1 MKEQAVL
8 FGSSGSLVGVI
19 TEPDGEAA
27 PRNCPDVILLNAG
40 LLTRIGPNRTYV
52 RLIRRL
58 GRIGVRGLRF
68 DLSGIGDSPAAT
80 DGLSEPESRLRDM
93 QKAMDM
99 MEAKSGASRFILG
112 GLCDGAISAFAAA
125 RVDPRVVGMI
135 LIDAFP
141 YRTRGYFLRHYRN
154 RFFRAQSWVNILTGR
169 HPFTSWLRRT
179 KNEDDNRPT
188 DMFPSTS
195 EVEVMYRELI
205 NRGVNS
211 LVIYSGDGTFNDRRQ
226 FAEMFP
232 TIADDARVQ
241 LEYLEQANHT
251 FVLLKHQEDLIA
263 CIERWIKA
271 VDWST

>member
-8 FGSSGSLVGVI
+8 FGSSRSLVGIV
-19 TEPDGEAA
+19 TEPDSYAA
-27 PRNCPDVILLNAG
+27 RRTYPNVILLNAG

-58 GRIGVRGLRF
+58 GSIGARGLRL

-93 QKAMDM
+93 QEAMDM
-99 MEAKSGASRFILG
+99 MESLSGENRFILG

-125 RVDPRVVGMI
+125 RVDPRVVGMV

-179 KNEDDNRPT
+179 KNEDVNRPT
-188 DMFPSTS
+188 DMFPPTS

-205 NRGVNS
+205 DRGVES
-211 LVIYSGDGTFNDRRQ
+211 LVIYSGDGTFNDQRQ

-232 TIADDARVQ
+232 AIAGDKHVQ

-251 FVLLKHQEDLIA
+251 FVVLKHQEALIA
-263 CIERWIKA
+263 CVERWITS
-271 VDWST
+271 VDWSA